1 MGYSVRTS
9 EFGKMSEKDK
19 ARAVSELARRAFESN
34 GQAGQ
39 IDARIDEFER
49 RYGFDSRQLL
59 QALTEG
65 RLSETDEIADWLW
78 LLNFRSNRVS

>member
-39 IDARIDEFER
+39 IDEFER